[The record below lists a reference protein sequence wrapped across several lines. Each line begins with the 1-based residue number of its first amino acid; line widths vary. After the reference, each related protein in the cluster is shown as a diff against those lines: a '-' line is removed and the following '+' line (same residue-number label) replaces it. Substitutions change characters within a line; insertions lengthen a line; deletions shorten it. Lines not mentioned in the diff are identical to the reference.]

1 MLKVNV
7 TRPSERTFLTKMI
20 LPKSI
25 LRQISKHRVQL
36 EKEDQAQDKTE
47 PRTITDSVT
56 YDEAALIGTFH
67 FLGGTPLP
75 EVYTHE
81 LCEQPLIRLLRSKYV
96 SILLEILSLENAILA
111 HLEDC
116 QFPPMSTKDLV
127 LLAEVAYGPTFCF
140 TVTTSLGK
148 LIGRKLVALL
158 PQLMQDGTA
167 KKIHEEGGTLSS

>member
-1 MLKVNV
+1 
-7 TRPSERTFLTKMI
+7 MI